1 MDDTFKSDDEYDNV
15 AKNLIDYTIAKEP
28 VIANFPSCPRA
39 AFPVYETI
47 FTTCQ
52 IIFWLKW

>member
-1 MDDTFKSDDEYDNV
+1 MDDTFKSDDEHDNV

-28 VIANFPSCPRA
+28 VMANFPSWPRT

-47 FTTCQ
+47 FSICQ
-52 IIFWLKW
+52 IIFG